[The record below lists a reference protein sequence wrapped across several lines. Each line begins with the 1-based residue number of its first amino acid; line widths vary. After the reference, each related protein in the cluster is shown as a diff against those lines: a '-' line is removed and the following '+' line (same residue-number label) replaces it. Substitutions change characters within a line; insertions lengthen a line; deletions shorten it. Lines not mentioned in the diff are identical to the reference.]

1 MCGIGGILYKP
12 GSGKRKESVGSQLV
26 SMLDAMA
33 HRGRDST
40 GVTVSGEDID
50 CDYIVRIWSDPSID
64 YEAGFKLV
72 EDRVLSNGGHIV
84 DHKEISEYLRL
95 GIEFEGEI
103 SILAQDLMSISGI
116 EIHSIGRSSEVVKD
130 VGTGTT
136 LERRHQVSNLNGTH
150 GIGHVRMATE
160 SRVDITHAHPFWAY
174 PFPDI
179 TVVHNGQITNYHRMK
194 REYIDMGHRFQT
206 ENDSELIA
214 VYLADRLSRGAS
226 LQESLADSQND
237 LDGTFTYLVS
247 TENGLG
253 VAKDQWAAKP
263 LVLIETEQLVALASE
278 EVALRSIFPGEFERT
293 DPQESEV
300 MTWVI

>member
-1 MCGIGGILYKP
+1 
-12 GSGKRKESVGSQLV
+12 
-26 SMLDAMA
+26 
-33 HRGRDST
+33 
-40 GVTVSGEDID
+40 
-50 CDYIVRIWSDPSID
+50 
-64 YEAGFKLV
+64 
-72 EDRVLSNGGHIV
+72 
-84 DHKEISEYLRL
+84 
-95 GIEFEGEI
+95 
-103 SILAQDLMSISGI
+103 
-116 EIHSIGRSSEVVKD
+116 
-130 VGTGTT
+130 
-136 LERRHQVSNLNGTH
+136 
-150 GIGHVRMATE
+150 
-160 SRVDITHAHPFWAY
+160 
-174 PFPDI
+174 
-179 TVVHNGQITNYHRMK
+179 MK

>member
-12 GSGKRKESVGSQLV
+12 ASGKRTESVGSQLV
-26 SMLDAMA
+26 SMLDSMA

-50 CDYIVRIWSDPSID
+50 CDFIVRIWSDPSID

-72 EDRVLSNGGHIV
+72 EDRVLANGGHIV
-84 DHKEISEYLRL
+84 DHKKVSEYLRL

-103 SILAQDLMSISGI
+103 SILARDLMSISGI

-263 LVLIETEQLVALASE
+263 LVLIETEQMVALASE
-278 EVALRSIFPGEFERT
+278 EVALRSIFPEEFERT

>member
-1 MCGIGGILYKP
+1 M
-12 GSGKRKESVGSQLV
+12 
-26 SMLDAMA
+26 
-33 HRGRDST
+33 
-40 GVTVSGEDID
+40 
-50 CDYIVRIWSDPSID
+50 
-64 YEAGFKLV
+64 
-72 EDRVLSNGGHIV
+72 
-84 DHKEISEYLRL
+84 DHKKVSEYLRL

-103 SILAQDLMSISGI
+103 SILARDLMSISGI

-136 LERRHQVSNLNGTH
+136 LEHRHQVSNLNGTH

-263 LVLIETEQLVALASE
+263 LVLIETEQMVALASE
-278 EVALRSIFPGEFERT
+278 EVALRSIFPEEFERA